1 MLKTEELAWANP
13 AVGTT
18 CEQRMLAYKH
28 LYHITAH
35 SFYNLMTEGREFRL
49 SVRGV

>member
-1 MLKTEELAWANP
+1 
-13 AVGTT
+13 
-18 CEQRMLAYKH
+18 MLAYKH

-49 SVRGV
+49 EFEVSYFTVCFYRVTL